1 MRVDWG
7 CAGGGED
14 EGGGGGG
21 GADDVAASLRRDI
34 VQRAS
39 SLGPPQKKLARAMA
53 AHADGAPL
61 SGDGAHIINEI
72 ELHPGFYVDWDET
85 PDQTIEPLAQAYGEY
100 IQRVVDEQAA
110 RAAA

>member
-1 MRVDWG
+1 MM
-7 CAGGGED
+7 C
-14 EGGGGGG
+14 
-21 GADDVAASLRRDI
+21 
-34 VQRAS
+34 
-39 SLGPPQKKLARAMA
+39 
-53 AHADGAPL
+53 APL